1 MVLRKRPCYEPSD
14 RSAPTRGSD
23 QLAGFPPALSCLHS
37 VWADRRALV
46 VSSDPAWN
54 DAICLELSSSSFWSL
69 AIRSSM
75 SLIFSSCCWSINEPL
90 SFGVQKAHARKATRA
105 KAIIPT
111 KIDAFF
117 PKGNT
122 CHQVF
127 LSFIAAV
134 WSKQDAKSP
143 TNDNIAIFKGRQD
156 FPL

>member
-54 DAICLELSSSSFWSL
+54 DAICFELSSSSFWSL

-75 SLIFSSCCWSINEPL
+75 SLIFSSCCCSANEPL
-90 SFGVQKAHARKATRA
+90 SFGVQKAHARKTTRA
-105 KAIIPT
+105 NAIT
-111 KIDAFF
+111 TTQIDHLFL
-117 PKGNT
+117 KGNT
-122 CHQVF
+122 CNQVF
-127 LSFIAAV
+127 LSFIATV
-134 WSKQDAKSP
+134 LSKRNAKP
-143 TNDNIAIFKGRQD
+143 PPMIKH
-156 FPL
+156 